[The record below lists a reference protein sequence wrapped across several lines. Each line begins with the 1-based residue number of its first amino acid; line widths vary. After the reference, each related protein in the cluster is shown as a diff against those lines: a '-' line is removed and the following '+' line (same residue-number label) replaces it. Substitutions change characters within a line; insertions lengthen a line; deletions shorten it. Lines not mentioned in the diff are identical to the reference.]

1 MIILKE
7 IKRYPDTNS
16 VEATWVDGE
25 AVVKCHSYDQ
35 VQMDMLAADLGADLA
50 EYQWVIDEVNANFI
64 PPVIIPKTDAE
75 IQLELTNAVQ
85 AHLDATARERNYDN
99 ILSLCT
105 YATSTNPTFA
115 AEGQA
120 GVNWRDA
127 CWTKC
132 YEVMAAVKAGTRT
145 IPTTEELIAELPVL
159 IWP

>member
-1 MIILKE
+1 MYFSAVTRGFYDTAIHGDNIPMDCVE
-7 IKRYPDTNS
+7 ITADYHA
-16 VEATWVDGE
+16 EL
-25 AVVKCHSYDQ
+25 
-35 VQMDMLAADLGADLA
+35 LAAQSQGASI
-50 EYQWVIDEVNANFI
+50 QSDENGYPVAVF
-64 PPVIIPKTDAE
+64 PPPPTPEQIEAATIA
-75 IQLELTNAVQ
+75 ELTATVQ
-85 AHLDATARERNYDN
+85 LHLDTKARERNYDN

-132 YEVMAAVKAGTRT
+132 YEVMAAVKAGIRT
-145 IPTTEELIAELPVL
+145 TPTSEELISELPVL